1 MTKQEFI
8 NQLLE
13 QSKNDYIYSES
24 PTFLA
29 IIEHIKNIDE
39 NDEDLK
45 EVLKDDVGLE
55 IIDYFVTN
63 YNIYELNK
71 WLENHEYYIFS
82 KYKEDKERYL
92 ESIED
97 IFPL

>member
-1 MTKQEFI
+1 MKKQEFI
-8 NQLLE
+8 NQLEELNKYYYY
-13 QSKNDYIYSES
+13 SKSVIFKLILKLVKG
-24 PTFLA
+24 T
-29 IIEHIKNIDE
+29 DE

-45 EVLKDDVGLE
+45 EVLKDDVGIG